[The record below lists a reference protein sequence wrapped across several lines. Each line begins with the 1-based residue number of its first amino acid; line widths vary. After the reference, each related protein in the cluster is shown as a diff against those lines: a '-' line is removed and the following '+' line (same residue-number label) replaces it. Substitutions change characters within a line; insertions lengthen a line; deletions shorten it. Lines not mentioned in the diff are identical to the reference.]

1 MFVLTMGKNALRRA
15 GAAIACMACI
25 AGVLAAADRL
35 GGGTVTTGASAQA
48 RIGSVQEMAE
58 YFTGLGMEVDVTT
71 AAADRVKIPRKWDD
85 SFRAFN
91 GVIAES
97 GLSLEKYKGRKVEKW
112 TLLCPAL
119 SGAEG
124 QTYGVLLL
132 YKEKPVGVYLLTQP
146 GGEVTGV
153 ESARQTMAEA
163 ALQQGE
169 EAAAA
174 APEEEAEIVSADI
187 GDEEAE
193 AAEAAALAE
202 TAGEWPVD

>member
-132 YKEKPVGVYLLTQP
+132 SYGLSVVFDMDERFACLRPVTLL
-146 GGEVTGV
+146 
-153 ESARQTMAEA
+153 RYFR
-163 ALQQGE
+163 
-169 EAAAA
+169 
-174 APEEEAEIVSADI
+174 
-187 GDEEAE
+187 
-193 AAEAAALAE
+193 
-202 TAGEWPVD
+202 AGELLGYMGDSGYGKQENTVGN

>member
-1 MFVLTMGKNALRRA
+1 MFLFTVTKPGLRQTGALA
-15 GAAIACMACI
+15 LCAACLC
-25 AGVLAAADRL
+25 GTVAAAVRFAGQSL
-35 GGGTVTTGASAQA
+35 PASAA
-48 RIGSVQEMAE
+48 VQTVIEATQDIAD
-58 YFTGLGMEVDVTT
+58 YFTGRGFDTDLSSAAVDK
-71 AAADRVKIPRKWDD
+71 VKIPRKWDD

>member
-1 MFVLTMGKNALRRA
+1 M
-15 GAAIACMACI
+15 
-25 AGVLAAADRL
+25 
-35 GGGTVTTGASAQA
+35 
-48 RIGSVQEMAE
+48 
-58 YFTGLGMEVDVTT
+58 
-71 AAADRVKIPRKWDD
+71 
-85 SFRAFN
+85 
-91 GVIAES
+91 
-97 GLSLEKYKGRKVEKW
+97 
-112 TLLCPAL
+112 
-119 SGAEG
+119 
-124 QTYGVLLL
+124 LLL

>member
-15 GAAIACMACI
+15 GAAIVCMACI

-146 GGEVTGV
+146 GGQVTGV
-153 ESARQTMAEA
+153 ESARQTMAGA
-163 ALQQGE
+163 ALQQE

-174 APEEEAEIVSADI
+174 ALEEKSGFVSADI